1 MQTETIEIPES
12 ASEMR
17 IKHLP
22 FLLALID
29 FEGMEPAD
37 IPIEDIVHLNALFLG
52 VEIRK
57 LYRYQPEDNRR
68 LFMEINSRLSE
79 HVSQPLPL
87 RLEYEGKAYTLR
99 NPFIENPVD
108 WKMDLIEAEPGFKDD
123 PIDIVSF
130 CYVEEGM
137 AYGESTEQQTQKN
150 PRHVR
155 NAVFRE
161 HLPLSTFLDIQAFF
175 LKSWPEL
182 QKCSTQEKIKR
193 EQAKRL
199 KRKLKTRSNGKSRS
213 NS

>member
-1 MQTETIEIPES
+1 MQTETIEIPEN
-12 ASEMR
+12 AHEMR

-37 IPIEDIVHLNALFLG
+37 IPIEDIVRLNAMFLCLE
-52 VEIRK
+52 VRQ
-57 LYRYQPEDNRR
+57 LSRYKPEDNRT
-68 LFMEINSRLSE
+68 LFMEINQRLNQHE
-79 HVSQPLPL
+79 PQAIPL

-108 WKMDLIEAEPGFKDD
+108 WKMDLIDAEPNFKDD
-123 PIDIVSF
+123 PIDIISF
-130 CYVEEGM
+130 VYVEEGM

-150 PRHVR
+150 PRSVR

-182 QKCSTQEKIKR
+182 RLSSIMAKNRRHAQRQK
-193 EQAKRL
+193 
-199 KRKLKTRSNGKSRS
+199 G
-213 NS
+213 